1 MSKLKNLSC
10 ALMVLSLFVVVSTL
24 QAAEV
29 QHLRCEYLENP
40 LGIDPV
46 APRLSWELNA
56 TSERGFKQTAYQ
68 ILVSS
73 SEDILK
79 SDKGDLWDSGK
90 AVSDQQNQIEY
101 SGKPL
106 FSLARCFWKARIWDK
121 DGKPSAWS
129 KTALWTMGILKPDA
143 WKAKWIGLDHVIP
156 ENAFDHEITEGK
168 LVIKKA
174 IYSTSDK
181 AKAVDLTE
189 KFNGMINKGTLGAT
203 ITPKALGVDPGP
215 GKQNLVV
222 EYEYNGKP
230 YILETPTAHTLGDIY
245 LPSGTM
251 YMDTPEGLNE
261 RKRWAIPRQLRK
273 EFNAAKKV
281 RHATVTVT
289 ALGLYEF
296 RINGK
301 RVGEHLLAPEWT
313 DYKQHNMYQTYDVT
327 TMVTSGN
334 NVMGALLGNGWYCGG
349 WMFWGKTLS
358 PISGK
363 DPSLLAQLDIEY
375 EDGSKETIGT
385 DETWRGTTE
394 GPIRFA
400 GIFEGEIYD
409 ARKEM
414 PGWDAPGFDD
424 SKWNPVVVRVQKEK
438 PEKLDFQVGKLMAQ
452 RSNPI
457 RKEMEL
463 KPIAITEPRPGV
475 YVADMGQIFSGW
487 TRLKINAP
495 AGTKLTLQHNE
506 VLNPDGTVYTD
517 NLRAG
522 HFGKGDRQIDRYF
535 CRGGGE
541 EILEPHFTYHG
552 FRYVQI
558 NGLPKKPTVDEVAGI
573 VFHTGFRKT
582 GEFTCSNPL
591 LNRLVENIQWSQRAN
606 VMGIPTDCNQRDERC
621 GYTGDMNFFMPA
633 AVYNFDMAP
642 FFNKWLVDVEGAQQ
656 PEGWFADH
664 APYYGP
670 GGGPNVGWSDAGILC
685 PWRMYREYGDK
696 KVIKEHYASMKR
708 AMDQLISTTDPEG
721 TRGGQDAKGR
731 GWRIGLTDHASSG
744 HVKPHVVIVGTAYL
758 AANAQAMAEM
768 ARAIGENT
776 DAAMYDELAKKTAT
790 VFSEKLIDANGR
802 VQFGEPGPKN
812 GDTQCGYALAFSMG
826 LVSEQKKNLVSERF
840 ADRVT
845 LDKGQITTGFMGN
858 PCILQALEIAGREDI
873 AYKLLLN
880 EKYPS
885 WLYPV
890 TVGAT
895 TIWEHFGSY
904 RPDAGGLGDPRM
916 NSLSHYA
923 HGAVGSYIF
932 GNVGGIRPET
942 PGYKRIL
949 IQPVV
954 NRSLEWTK
962 TSYTSIQG
970 RIMTEWK
977 LEDGKLQLNVTIP
990 ANVTAT
996 VYMPADEATVVTE
1009 NGKPAEKSECVKL
1022 LRTEKNK
1029 RVFEVGS
1036 GSYHFKSEVSDHS
1049 VACPPDSKFISVMNK
1064 QVIAGLSPYNWVCES
1079 DFLGTTVNG
1088 ASMTLGFGGT
1098 KKVRLLVDMEHMK
1111 SMSAGHYPVLS
1122 WTVNGGN
1129 LQSYQLVPGE
1139 QSVLLC
1145 SDVSDPKID
1154 FYVKGM
1160 SPNGDRFNGVVPVN
1174 SLKIIGFAIDKGGS
1188 TVATEL
1194 PPKIWLNIGD
1204 SIMSGDG
1211 AAYAEKQGRP
1221 KYDAWPMSDDGRA
1234 SYGYLLAKHFGFRE
1248 ARIAYGGYRWTDG
1261 PAPKLSVVIDKKNS
1275 ITTRLVNG
1283 MLAPAPDMVLINL
1296 GQNYAPTDPIEEEV
1310 AASLKK
1316 IRERIGKTATI
1327 VVMIPV
1333 SGALRDNLKK
1343 YFNAYK
1349 ELSGDTNFHQI
1360 DLGDLKISTV
1370 DGLHPSAAGHET
1382 IFKAAVPAFEKILK
1396 TAENEVSP
1404 QTKR

>member
-1 MSKLKNLSC
+1 MHPARHSATPHAACRQVAITIVQNDVK
-10 ALMVLSLFVVVSTL
+10 ALPIQGLGRVVSGLLDGCDIDFVKTAFCIL
-24 QAAEV
+24 ILMLNLPGIVSAAEAPV
-29 QHLRCEYLENP
+29 AVSNLRCEYLTNP

-56 TSERGFKQTAYQ
+56 KDERQFKQTAYQ
-68 ILVSS
+68 ILVAS

-106 FSLARCFWKARIWDK
+106 VSLARCFWKARIWDK
-121 DGKPSAWS
+121 EGKASAWS
-129 KTALWTMGILKPDA
+129 KPALWTMGILQPDA

-156 ENAFDHEITEGK
+156 ENAFNHEITEGK

-174 IYSTSDK
+174 LYSATDP
-181 AKAVDLTE
+181 ATAVDLTD
-189 KFNGMINKGTLGAT
+189 KFNGMIDKGTLSAT
-203 ITPKALGVDPGP
+203 ITPKALGVDPGKGP
-215 GKQNLVV
+215 QHLVV

-230 YILETPTAHTLGDIY
+230 YVYETPTAGLLGDIY

-251 YMDTPEGLNE
+251 YLDTPEGLNE

-281 RHATVTVT
+281 RHATVSVT

-301 RVGEHLLAPEWT
+301 RVGDHLLAPEWT
-313 DYKQHNMYQTYDVT
+313 DYKQHNLYQTYDVT
-327 TMVTSGN
+327 NMVISGKN
-334 NVMGALLGNGWYCGG
+334 AMGAILGNGWYCGG

-385 DETWRGTTE
+385 DESWRVTTE
-394 GPIRFA
+394 GPVRFA
-400 GIFEGEIYD
+400 GIYEGEIYD

-414 PGWDAPGFDD
+414 SGWDSSSFDD
-424 SKWNPVVVRVQKEK
+424 SKWTNAIVRVQKEK
-438 PEKLDFQVGKLMAQ
+438 PGKLDFQVGKLMAQ

-506 VLNPDGTVYTD
+506 ALNPDGTVYTD

-642 FFNKWLVDVEGAQQ
+642 FFNKWLVDVAGAQM

-664 APYYGP
+664 APYFGP

-685 PWRMYREYGDK
+685 PFRMYREYGDK

-708 AMDQLISTTDPEG
+708 AMDQLIRTTDPEG
-721 TRGGQDAKGR
+721 TRGGQVKKGR
-731 GWRIGLTDHASSG
+731 GWRIGHTDHASAG
-744 HVKPHVVIVGTAYL
+744 GGPKPHAVVVGTAYL

-790 VFSEKLIDANGR
+790 AFSEKLIDANGR
-802 VQFGEPGPKN
+802 VQCGELDK
-812 GDTQCGYALAFSMG
+812 DTQCGYALAFSMG
-826 LVSEQKKNLVSERF
+826 LVPDHKKALASERF
-840 ADRVT
+840 SDRVKQ
-845 LDKGQITTGFMGN
+845 DKGQITTGFMGN
-858 PCILQALEIAGREDI
+858 PCILQALELAGREDI
-873 AYKLLLN
+873 AYKLLLS

-904 RPDAGGLGDPRM
+904 RPEAGGLANPLM

-949 IQPVV
+949 IQPVLS
-954 NRSLEWTK
+954 RSLDWTK
-962 TSYTSIQG
+962 TSYDSIYG
-970 RIMTEWK
+970 RISTAWALKGMNLT
-977 LEDGKLQLNVTIP
+977 LDVTIP
-990 ANVTAT
+990 PNTTAT
-996 VYMPADEATVVTE
+996 IHIPYSEPSRITE
-1009 NGKPAEKSECVKL
+1009 SGKPVTKAEGLKFKGMDKGSA
-1022 LRTEKNK
+1022 
-1029 RVFEVGS
+1029 VFEAGS
-1036 GSYHFKSEVSDHS
+1036 GQYHFEALTHLPKVKENLSE
-1049 VACPPDSKFISVMNK
+1049 
-1064 QVIAGLSPYNWVCES
+1064 
-1079 DFLGTTVNG
+1079 
-1088 ASMTLGFGGT
+1088 
-1098 KKVRLLVDMEHMK
+1098 
-1111 SMSAGHYPVLS
+1111 
-1122 WTVNGGN
+1122 
-1129 LQSYQLVPGE
+1129 
-1139 QSVLLC
+1139 
-1145 SDVSDPKID
+1145 
-1154 FYVKGM
+1154 
-1160 SPNGDRFNGVVPVN
+1160 
-1174 SLKIIGFAIDKGGS
+1174 
-1188 TVATEL
+1188 
-1194 PPKIWLNIGD
+1194 
-1204 SIMSGDG
+1204 
-1211 AAYAEKQGRP
+1211 
-1221 KYDAWPMSDDGRA
+1221 
-1234 SYGYLLAKHFGFRE
+1234 
-1248 ARIAYGGYRWTDG
+1248 
-1261 PAPKLSVVIDKKNS
+1261 
-1275 ITTRLVNG
+1275 
-1283 MLAPAPDMVLINL
+1283 
-1296 GQNYAPTDPIEEEV
+1296 
-1310 AASLKK
+1310 
-1316 IRERIGKTATI
+1316 GKTAT
-1327 VVMIPV
+1327 M
-1333 SGALRDNLKK
+1333 SGPETPGWPLSYLLDGDNQMQIMEASVYGYKK
-1343 YFNAYK
+1343 
-1349 ELSGDTNFHQI
+1349 
-1360 DLGDLKISTV
+1360 
-1370 DGLHPSAAGHET
+1370 
-1382 IFKAAVPAFEKILK
+1382 
-1396 TAENEVSP
+1396 
-1404 QTKR
+1404 

>member
-1 MSKLKNLSC
+1 MIMSKLKNLSC

-541 EILEPHFTYHG
+541 ETLEPHFTYHG

-642 FFNKWLVDVEGAQQ
+642 FFNKWLVDVAGAQM

-664 APYYGP
+664 APYFGP

-685 PWRMYREYGDK
+685 PFRMYREYGDK

-708 AMDQLISTTDPEG
+708 AMDQLISTTDPDG
-721 TRGGQDAKGR
+721 TRGGQVKKGR
-731 GWRIGLTDHASSG
+731 GWRIGHTDHASAG
-744 HVKPHVVIVGTAYL
+744 GGPKPHAVVVGTVYL

-790 VFSEKLIDANGR
+790 AFSEKLIDANGR
-802 VQFGEPGPKN
+802 VQCGELDK
-812 GDTQCGYALAFSMG
+812 DTQCGYALAFSMG
-826 LVSEQKKNLVSERF
+826 LVPDHKKALASERF
-840 ADRVT
+840 SDRVKQ
-845 LDKGQITTGFMGN
+845 DKGQITTGFMGN
-858 PCILQALEIAGREDI
+858 PCILQALELAGREDI
-873 AYKLLLN
+873 AYKLLLS

-904 RPDAGGLGDPRM
+904 RPEAGGLANPLM

-949 IQPVV
+949 IQPVLS
-954 NRSLEWTK
+954 RSLDWTK
-962 TSYTSIQG
+962 TSYDSIYG
-970 RIMTEWK
+970 RISTAWALKGMNLT
-977 LEDGKLQLNVTIP
+977 LDVTIP
-990 ANVTAT
+990 PNTTAT
-996 VYMPADEATVVTE
+996 IYIPYSEASRITE
-1009 NGKPAEKSECVKL
+1009 SGKPVTKADGLKYKGMDKGSA
-1022 LRTEKNK
+1022 
-1029 RVFEVGS
+1029 VFEAGS
-1036 GSYHFKSEVSDHS
+1036 GQYHFEALTHLPKVKENLSE
-1049 VACPPDSKFISVMNK
+1049 
-1064 QVIAGLSPYNWVCES
+1064 
-1079 DFLGTTVNG
+1079 
-1088 ASMTLGFGGT
+1088 
-1098 KKVRLLVDMEHMK
+1098 
-1111 SMSAGHYPVLS
+1111 
-1122 WTVNGGN
+1122 
-1129 LQSYQLVPGE
+1129 
-1139 QSVLLC
+1139 
-1145 SDVSDPKID
+1145 
-1154 FYVKGM
+1154 
-1160 SPNGDRFNGVVPVN
+1160 
-1174 SLKIIGFAIDKGGS
+1174 
-1188 TVATEL
+1188 
-1194 PPKIWLNIGD
+1194 
-1204 SIMSGDG
+1204 
-1211 AAYAEKQGRP
+1211 
-1221 KYDAWPMSDDGRA
+1221 
-1234 SYGYLLAKHFGFRE
+1234 
-1248 ARIAYGGYRWTDG
+1248 
-1261 PAPKLSVVIDKKNS
+1261 
-1275 ITTRLVNG
+1275 
-1283 MLAPAPDMVLINL
+1283 
-1296 GQNYAPTDPIEEEV
+1296 
-1310 AASLKK
+1310 
-1316 IRERIGKTATI
+1316 GKTAT
-1327 VVMIPV
+1327 M
-1333 SGALRDNLKK
+1333 SGPETPGWPLSYLLDGDNQMQIMEASVYGYKK
-1343 YFNAYK
+1343 
-1349 ELSGDTNFHQI
+1349 
-1360 DLGDLKISTV
+1360 
-1370 DGLHPSAAGHET
+1370 
-1382 IFKAAVPAFEKILK
+1382 
-1396 TAENEVSP
+1396 
-1404 QTKR
+1404 